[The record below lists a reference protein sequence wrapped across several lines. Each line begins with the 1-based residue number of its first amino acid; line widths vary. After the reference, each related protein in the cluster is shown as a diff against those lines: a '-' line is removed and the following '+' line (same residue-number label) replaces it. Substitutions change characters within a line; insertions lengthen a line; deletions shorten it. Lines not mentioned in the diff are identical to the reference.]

1 MIKYFRFESH
11 SVGGFHITEKEKTV
25 NEINTYAEENNLKI
39 VQISACDDNGI
50 FVVFEKMN

>member
-1 MIKYFRFESH
+1 MIKYFEFETH
-11 SVGGFHITEKEKTV
+11 SVGGFHLTNKNKTV

-39 VQISACDDNGI
+39 VQISACNDDGI